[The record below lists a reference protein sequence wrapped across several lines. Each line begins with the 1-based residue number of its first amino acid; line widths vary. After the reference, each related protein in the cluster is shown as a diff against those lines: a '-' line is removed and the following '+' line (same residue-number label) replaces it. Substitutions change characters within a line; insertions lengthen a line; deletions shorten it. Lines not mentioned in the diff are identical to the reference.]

1 MKKLVVICLLLLFFS
16 CGQEE
21 NNTQKSTAQETT
33 SYKLTKKEVSKIN
46 IIEFE
51 LDAKV
56 KKITQ
61 DWGKYNELSNVID
74 NVKNGDT
81 SFFMG
86 NHETLEALL
95 NDFKTSLPK
104 QLNSPS
110 VQARIVSLEN
120 AFYKFESLIGLSN
133 SKQENVLESLKTL
146 LTSFSNLKFQMNK
159 KLERESQK
167 IEKPV

>member
-1 MKKLVVICLLLLFFS
+1 MKKLVVICLLMLFFS
-16 CGQEE
+16 CGQEQ
-21 NNTQKSTAQETT
+21 NNTPESTQEPT
-33 SYKLTKKEVSKIN
+33 SYKLTKNEINSIN
-46 IIEFE
+46 ITEFE

-61 DWGKYNELSNVID
+61 DWGKYNELSNIID

-110 VQARIVSLEN
+110 IEARIVSLEN
-120 AFYKFESLIGLSN
+120 AFYKFESLINLSN
-133 SKQENVLESLKTL
+133 SKQDAITESLKTL
-146 LTSFSNLKFQMNK
+146 LESFSNLKFQMNK